1 MNAHFNKLRGFRAFS
16 LMHIEQAYRWE
27 ELCYMITNIIP
38 VLLVKLLSSLIIK
51 GKTYLIQKKK
61 KKRSCFPNANLRAC
75 HVSFPFITY

>member
-27 ELCYMITNIIP
+27 KLCYMITNIIP

-61 KKRSCFPNANLRAC
+61 KSAVVFLTL
-75 HVSFPFITY
+75 I

>member
-1 MNAHFNKLRGFRAFS
+1 
-16 LMHIEQAYRWE
+16 MHIEQAYRWE

-61 KKRSCFPNANLRAC
+61 KAQLFS
-75 HVSFPFITY
+75 